1 MGEWLLLILVAGT
14 VVLAVAWPLLDTT
27 PPVPEAEPD
36 PEREATLVRHSLAL
50 EALRDIEADHR
61 AGSLDEE
68 SYRVQR
74 DEAEAH
80 AARTLRALEAVP
92 PPAESESEPTAPRG
106 RGWQLPAIVGGA
118 LALLLLA
125 AFAAPSPYGV
135 AEKDARLERIRQLTD
150 EVKANPRDV
159 DALGELADLYLA
171 NGSPNDVGAALVTLV
186 LLRDAAPQSRD
197 ANQRLVT
204 LLVRTGLWDDAD
216 AATDRYA
223 DVVGED
229 DPDIPFFRGL
239 IARGNGDDAEAVRQF
254 DRFLELAPD
263 DPRADMVEGLRD
275 DLAQSDPG

>member
-1 MGEWLLLILVAGT
+1 MGEWLLLVLVAGT

-36 PEREATLVRHSLAL
+36 PEREAALVRHSLAL

-68 SYRVQR
+68 AYRVQR

-80 AARTLRALEAVP
+80 AARTLRALEAVA
-92 PPAESESEPTAPRG
+92 PPAESEPEPTAPRG
-106 RGWQLPAIVGGA
+106 RGWRLPAIVGGA
-118 LALLLLA
+118 LVLLLLA

-135 AEKDARLERIRQLTD
+135 AEKDARRERIRQLTD

-186 LLRDAAPQSRD
+186 LLRDAAPDSRD

-223 DVVGED
+223 AVVGED

-239 IARGNGDDAEAVRQF
+239 IARGTGDDEEAVRQF

-263 DPRADMVEGLRD
+263 DDRAQMVRGLRD
-275 DLAQSDPG
+275 DLQ